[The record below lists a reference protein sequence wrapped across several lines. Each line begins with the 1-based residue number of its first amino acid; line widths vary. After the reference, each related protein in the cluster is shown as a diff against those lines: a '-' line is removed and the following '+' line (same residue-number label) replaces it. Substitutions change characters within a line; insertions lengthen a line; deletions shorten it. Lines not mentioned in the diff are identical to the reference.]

1 MPVMLPDEIERAI
14 HAGRY
19 QAAPRPG
26 IVHESTGDP
35 GAGSGDCRYFAGANS
50 SMNWGGDGS
59 ASITMKRMRWPTR
72 LRPSDG
78 ARDAGRRRFL
88 THHGPAPD
96 RPSGAAVAC
105 RPGGSAV
112 WRDGRLLVVRK
123 GEVFPNR
130 CVKSDRPAHGRR
142 VQQVARR
149 GCAVSFLVHLCNPI
163 AGVLVADSVTKGV
176 AFSVGLSDEWC
187 RKRRRAFCLAG
198 GIIIV
203 SLPGMAYGVT
213 LIGVAD
219 IGLWLLLLGILSTLG
234 GSSTGSMPQRWLRR
248 NASRKIISGLRGYI
262 QISWPTSPTGRA
274 NLPTQGLL
282 EKATGWEVTRPMDQN
297 PYQSPDENAHPTRRL
312 P

>member
-1 MPVMLPDEIERAI
+1 M
-14 HAGRY
+14 
-19 QAAPRPG
+19 
-26 IVHESTGDP
+26 
-35 GAGSGDCRYFAGANS
+35 
-50 SMNWGGDGS
+50 
-59 ASITMKRMRWPTR
+59 
-72 LRPSDG
+72 
-78 ARDAGRRRFL
+78 
-88 THHGPAPD
+88 
-96 RPSGAAVAC
+96 
-105 RPGGSAV
+105 

-123 GEVFPNR
+123 GEVFPDR

-142 VQQVARR
+142 VQQVAER

-203 SLPGMAYGVT
+203 SLAAMAYGVT

-234 GSSTGSMPQRWLRR
+234 GLLYGL
-248 NASRKIISGLRGYI
+248 NASTLVTAKRITKDYFWLKGVHPDFLADLPDWPGEFAHPRPSRKSDWL
-262 QISWPTSPTGRA
+262 
-274 NLPTQGLL
+274 
-282 EKATGWEVTRPMDQN
+282 EVTRPMDQN